1 MRPEQTTA
9 PTTTELLRSELVHR
23 VLPWWQRHGV
33 DEEHGGVLTLFDNSG
48 RSTGTDKYT
57 WSQGRWAWL
66 CARLARAADAGV
78 VEADAAEWTEYA
90 LQTARFISTHSVLPG
105 GVTAHLLTREGTPQ
119 PVGPDGEVS
128 VSVLSDLFAA
138 LGLVG
143 AAGLLEPGQ
152 PERRLWM
159 RQAGELLDTATA
171 RLDKRTAPSEPY
183 PVRPGFTDM
192 AGIMLRLHVAAELHV
207 VDPSASS
214 AAAAAKAASELV
226 VGPAAMWRADDWWEF
241 RPDDAADRDT
251 LLARH
256 RTPGHLL
263 ETAWMFLDAARVI
276 EPVAD
281 LVPNW
286 LPDLARHAFRL
297 AWDQADGGLLRYADH
312 AGGPPTGRLFGD
324 DRYESLVVETWD
336 TKLWWVHAEAMLAA
350 SSLETAY
357 PAAGFDTWR
366 RQVTDYTLATFPD
379 PDGAEW
385 IQVRDRG
392 GRPLDRVVALPV
404 KDPFHIAR
412 ALLHC
417 LEHDS
422 ETTPR

>member
-1 MRPEQTTA
+1 MRPAETTD
-9 PTTTELLRSELVHR
+9 PTTELLRSELVHR

-33 DEEHGGVLTLFDNSG
+33 DEENGGIFTLFDNMG

-66 CARLARAADAGV
+66 CARLARAADAGT

-105 GVTAHLLTREGTPQ
+105 GVTAHLLTRKGSPQ
-119 PVGPDGEVS
+119 PVGPGGAVS

-143 AAGLLEPGQ
+143 AAGLLEPDQ
-152 PERRLWM
+152 PERRLWI
-159 RQAGELLDTATA
+159 RQARELLDTATT
-171 RLDKRTAPSEPY
+171 RLEARTAPSEPY
-183 PVRPGFTDM
+183 PVRPRFRDM

-207 VDPSASS
+207 ADPSASS
-214 AAAAAKAASELV
+214 AAAATRAASELV
-226 VGPAAMWRADDWWEF
+226 VGPTAMWRADDWWEF
-241 RPDDAADRDT
+241 RPDDATDRDT

-276 EPVAD
+276 APVAD
-281 LVPNW
+281 LVPDW
-286 LPDLARHAFRL
+286 IPDLARHAFRI
-297 AWDQADGGLLRYADH
+297 AWDHADGGLLRYVDH
-312 AGGPPTGRLFGD
+312 TGGAPTGRLFGD
-324 DRYESLVVETWD
+324 DRYESLVVDTWD

-350 SSLETAY
+350 SSLDTAY
-357 PAAGFDTWR
+357 PTAGFDTWR
-366 RQVTDYTLATFPD
+366 QMVTDYTFATFPD

-412 ALLHC
+412 ALLLC
-417 LEHDS
+417 LEHES
-422 ETTPR
+422 ETTRR